1 MVRSLIYM
9 DTVFND
15 CHTLKKKKKPSPRNN
30 LYIIYLGKLLV
41 NNSGYGFVS
50 VFQVD
55 FLTLSIFADL
65 IAVSDYILIFLTSV
79 FQVKNSL

>member
-1 MVRSLIYM
+1 MIVIHLKK
-9 DTVFND
+9 
-15 CHTLKKKKKPSPRNN
+15 KKKKKPSPRNN